1 MSPGNMPFLSWTTQL
16 PFPRAWHAAGT
27 RLSHTTLPSWD
38 GPEKYD
44 IDICGHPAE
53 RKNQLYHELYTI
65 NYYKK
70 EHQNINHPCI
80 ADHCSMLQHPY
91 GSIFGAATNVELPQ
105 SELLTRSFRSDVASP
120 RSCQRDAETFLTY
133 ALQWGTKTHGLW
145 NKNMVW
151 FVMVCPTKQIM
162 VQHFFHIKQKQEFWF
177 VQHRGRDLQCLWI
190 TVLSLAPVWLPSQ
203 QTKRKPTVG
212 ALSFLKKCSI
222 VLALGC
228 LHFTIWLAESETSWL
243 VGCDHQSPK
252 STISWMLY
260 HDPSAHL
267 RYCFVIMTFVICL
280 QLPWLHGSI
289 LARDDSI
296 ASPSSKR
303 GQSQRGTTR
312 WPVLIAYL
320 SPSPSQ
326 IWT

>member
-1 MSPGNMPFLSWTTQL
+1 MPFLSWTTTAYPSPEPGMLLEHDYRTQ
-16 PFPRAWHAAGT
+16 PCRVEMGQKN
-27 RLSHTTLPSWD
+27 TTSTSVA
-38 GPEKYD
+38 
-44 IDICGHPAE
+44 IQ
-53 RKNQLYHELYTI
+53 RKDHQLYHEQ
-65 NYYKK
+65 KK
-70 EHQNINHPCI
+70 TSTTTRNNINHPCI
-80 ADHCSMLQHPY
+80 AACCSIHMAPY
-91 GSIFGAATNVELPQ
+91 LVQRPTLNCPNLSCWHGAFAAMSPH
-105 SELLTRSFRSDVASP
+105 RRWMPKRFRRLRFSGVP
-120 RSCQRDAETFLTY
+120 KLMGYE
-133 ALQWGTKTHGLW
+133 TKTWFGLS
-145 NKNMVW
+145 W
-151 FVMVCPTKQIM
+151 FVMDCPTKQIM

-267 RYCFVIMTFVICL
+267 SYCFVIMTFVICL

-303 GQSQRGTTR
+303 GQSQWGTTR